1 MLLPQDRKCN
11 LQIGGIHD
19 KLLRNFDG
27 HHRHMHINRAVNRR
41 HMSQISRKDRPRL
54 SDESSACLQTL
65 VNHIEYPTIIIDR
78 EYRVVLQNQK
88 LLTMNGVL
96 NPVKSYKYCY
106 EITHDRNKPCNG
118 KATPCPLR
126 KVLETKQPVSLKH
139 THFDNLYNK
148 MFIEITATPVL
159 DEHGEVVHVIETF
172 KQFIGQNKME
182 KTLRDSEVRY
192 RSLFEQSGDAIFILK
207 AEGPQIGK
215 ILSANGAACQMY
227 GYTEDEFLGL
237 SITDLATPE
246 HAAKAPKR
254 IKRVLEGETLRIEI
268 AHRKKNGEVFP
279 VEVTASRMQID
290 GKKFVMVM
298 YRDISKRK
306 EAEEDRDV
314 LIRELQHLSQ
324 TDGLTGLFNRQHLDK
339 RILEEMERA
348 RRYSNP
354 LSLIIFDI
362 DHFKK
367 INDSY
372 GHIIGDKMLQAAASL
387 IRDTFRTT
395 DIAGRFGGDEFVIVL
410 VQTDLALG
418 MQVAER
424 LRARI
429 EQEKIPINDCQTAGF
444 SVSLGICQFD
454 ESLTRAE
461 DFIAKADAAL
471 YEAKRN
477 RRNAVYKVENKKIS
491 ASVII

>member
-1 MLLPQDRKCN
+1 
-11 LQIGGIHD
+11 
-19 KLLRNFDG
+19 
-27 HHRHMHINRAVNRR
+27 
-41 HMSQISRKDRPRL
+41 MSQISRKDKPL
-54 SDESSACLQTL
+54 TYDEPSSCLQTL

-88 LLTMNGVL
+88 LLAGNGVL
-96 NPVKSYKYCY
+96 TPEKPYKYCY
-106 EITHDRNKPCNG
+106 EITHDRSKPCSG
-118 KATPCPLR
+118 KATPCPLK

-139 THFDNLYNK
+139 THYDSLYNK

-159 DEHGEVVHVIETF
+159 DENGEVVHVIETF
-172 KQFIGQNKME
+172 KHFVGQNKIE
-182 KTLRDSEVRY
+182 KALRDSEVRY
-192 RSLFEQSGDAIFILK
+192 RSLFEQSGDAIFVLK
-207 AEGPQIGK
+207 AEGPQVGR

-227 GYTEDEFLGL
+227 GYTEDEFLRL

-246 HAAKAPKR
+246 HAAKTPKR
-254 IKRVLEGETLRIEI
+254 IKRVLEGETLRMEI
-268 AHRKKNGEVFP
+268 THRKKNGDVFP

-298 YRDISKRK
+298 YRDISTRK

-348 RRYSNP
+348 RRYNTP

-362 DHFKK
+362 DYFKK

-372 GHIIGDKMLQAAASL
+372 GHIIGDKMLQASAL
-387 IRDTFRTT
+387 MIKDTFRTT

-410 VQTDLALG
+410 VQTDLAVG
-418 MQVAER
+418 VQVAER
-424 LRARI
+424 LRLRI
-429 EQEKIPINDCQTAGF
+429 EQKKIPINERQTAGF
-444 SVSLGICQFD
+444 SISLGICQFD

-461 DFIAKADAAL
+461 DFIAKADEAL

-477 RRNAVYKVENKKIS
+477 RRNSVYKVENHKIS